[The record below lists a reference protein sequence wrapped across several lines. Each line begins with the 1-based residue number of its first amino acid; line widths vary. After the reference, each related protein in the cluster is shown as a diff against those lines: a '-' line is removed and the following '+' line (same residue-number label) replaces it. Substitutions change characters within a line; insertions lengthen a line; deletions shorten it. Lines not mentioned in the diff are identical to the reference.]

1 MKHKARYHMQDQV
14 HGRVQTIMR
23 ANDHRS
29 ALGTV
34 LWPLMAVM
42 LAALV
47 VVNMMVVAPPA

>member
-23 ANDHRS
+23 ANDHRP